1 MIGPPEHIALLS
13 LPMLSLMRAAQ
24 RLRGAALGVI
34 GALIPESGNALPPGR
49 IQYTS
54 EAPHVRGRLRL
65 LGRLVRVN
73 RPWLLFTGLSRA
85 LPGMFA
91 TAAFGLMSIDIWRV
105 TLYVGPLRDAVFT
118 LLSIR
123 TPVRLPGQSD
133 TWAWQGN
140 TGRLIGPDM
149 RMRSRAPSARL
160 NGKPRGREPPRRPQ
174 PEVAVMTV
182 MSIARFERFFRV
194 AAGLDVDKND
204 LKRYSDFID
213 AKLYDLLTVAQA
225 TAKANGRDIIRTCDL
240 PITKGLQES
249 IHHFRKIDQEVELKP
264 ILEQLATHPALDRT
278 PDEETEAAYPDII
291 GGLSLALAQSFKIL
305 HPDLKNPQTQHWDEA
320 RAVFDLLL

>member
-1 MIGPPEHIALLS
+1 
-13 LPMLSLMRAAQ
+13 
-24 RLRGAALGVI
+24 
-34 GALIPESGNALPPGR
+34 
-49 IQYTS
+49 
-54 EAPHVRGRLRL
+54 
-65 LGRLVRVN
+65 
-73 RPWLLFTGLSRA
+73 
-85 LPGMFA
+85 MFA
-91 TAAFGLMSIDIWRV
+91 TAAFGLMSSDIWRI

-123 TPVRLPGQSD
+123 APVRLPGQSD

-149 RMRSRAPSARL
+149 RMRSRVPSARL

-182 MSIARFERFFRV
+182 MSIARFERFFRA

-204 LKRYSDFID
+204 LKRYSDFVD

-249 IHHFRKIDQEVELKP
+249 IHHFQKIDQEVELKP

-305 HPDLKNPQTQHWDEA
+305 HPDLKNPQTQHWDDA